1 MYYPI
6 KYGAVCAEDYLP
18 FYDPENPEV
27 KEGENASCTFDCLKD
42 GTYKFC
48 FTSYGLTETGTWS
61 FNNYAFKYVD
71 ANGGEHAA
79 TIVAK

>member
-27 KEGENASCTFDCLKD
+27 KEGENVLF
-42 GTYKFC
+42 
-48 FTSYGLTETGTWS
+48 
-61 FNNYAFKYVD
+61 FKRILAIFLSKLY
-71 ANGGEHAA
+71 NFQ
-79 TIVAK
+79 